1 MRQGLCATSHPRK
14 ATSDLSAARILFP
27 EYTTLLLGEDEIY
40 SHWVTTSICEKTVRL
55 QFFVGTTLLFFCS
68 GYEAKYF
75 IKAKTWLLHG
85 EYTSSL
91 PVIYILR
98 YCPAN
103 RFPCSVQSNGLL
115 LVSQYGTGGSDF
127 LKCESEDRMDIGEI
141 RAT

>member
-55 QFFVGTTLLFFCS
+55 QFLVGTTLLFF
-68 GYEAKYF
+68 AVDTRPN
-75 IKAKTWLLHG
+75 I
-85 EYTSSL
+85 SSKRKLGCFMANIHL
-91 PVIYILR
+91 PCRSFTLYGIVRQIVFLV
-98 YCPAN
+98 A
-103 RFPCSVQSNGLL
+103 FSQMASSWSVS
-115 LVSQYGTGGSDF
+115 TERGGSDF
-127 LKCESEDRMDIGEI
+127 LKCESEDRMDIREI